1 MLRHEGDV
9 WYGLSPLDSL
19 SEILW
24 KCFRIVSIFL
34 SEAGMA
40 SAVFYCFGPFRL
52 DPAERRVLRGGDAI
66 PMAPKVFDTLLVL
79 VEARGRLVGKD
90 ALMARVWPGTFVE
103 DVNLARNISLIRKT
117 LGEQD
122 GQKYV
127 ETVPKCGYRFVA
139 PVRTA
144 ETGDGVAPARE
155 SVAPQDDAPVP
166 GPPERRCD
174 MAPPPA
180 GNRFPR
186 RAGWGGAARARAV
199 TVAAFVF
206 TATGTWMVWPE
217 QDTGSAANDAPIRS
231 LAVLPFTPLALA
243 GAGDYLSVGLADTVI
258 TRLIRTHG
266 VVVRP
271 TSTVYR
277 YAGQPVDTL
286 TAGRALKV
294 DAVLEGSIQ
303 RTDHQ
308 IRLSVRLVRVAD
320 GKPIWGEVL
329 DEDAT
334 ELFEL
339 EDRMAARLADA
350 LAARFTH

>member
-1 MLRHEGDV
+1 
-9 WYGLSPLDSL
+9 
-19 SEILW
+19 
-24 KCFRIVSIFL
+24 
-34 SEAGMA
+34 
-40 SAVFYCFGPFRL
+40 
-52 DPAERRVLRGGDAI
+52 
-66 PMAPKVFDTLLVL
+66 
-79 VEARGRLVGKD
+79 
-90 ALMARVWPGTFVE
+90 
-103 DVNLARNISLIRKT
+103 
-117 LGEQD
+117 
-122 GQKYV
+122 
-127 ETVPKCGYRFVA
+127 
-139 PVRTA
+139 
-144 ETGDGVAPARE
+144 
-155 SVAPQDDAPVP
+155 
-166 GPPERRCD
+166 
-174 MAPPPA
+174 
-180 GNRFPR
+180 
-186 RAGWGGAARARAV
+186 
-199 TVAAFVF
+199 
-206 TATGTWMVWPE
+206 MVWPE
-217 QDTGSAANDAPIRS
+217 QDTGSAAHDAPIRS